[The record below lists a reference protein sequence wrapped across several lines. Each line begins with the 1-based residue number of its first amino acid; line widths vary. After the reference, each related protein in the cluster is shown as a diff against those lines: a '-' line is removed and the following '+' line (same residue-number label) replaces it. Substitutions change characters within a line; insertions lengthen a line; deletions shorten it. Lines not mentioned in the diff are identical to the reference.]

1 MSFWSLA
8 LRGLLRR
15 RMRSLLTVSGIAL
28 GIATVVTLT
37 AISWGFERSWQQAN
51 DARGTDLLVTRATS
65 ENTLPAPF
73 DASLAEGL
81 RRIEGVHEV
90 AGLLSGLL
98 TVEGAPLFVFGWEPR
113 SFLWDHLRLVEGRW
127 PAPGRREAA
136 LGALAAET
144 AGRGVGD
151 AIRIGAERFAVSGI
165 YQSAAFIENGALVVE
180 LPQAQRLSDKAG
192 KVNVLNIKL
201 APGADAARMN
211 AVRETVRRRLPG
223 FAAVSSGELVRH
235 NTVVRVAKAMSVATA
250 LIAALIGAVSVLNTM
265 LMSIF
270 ERTREI
276 GLLLA
281 VGWTRSRVVRLI
293 LVETLWLALA
303 GGVAGIALGMGGT
316 ALVERL
322 PIVHGKIHGHI
333 TPGLMAV
340 AALMAAGMALLG
352 GLYPAWRAARL
363 SPTEALRHE

>member
-1 MSFWSLA
+1 MTFWSLA

-15 RMRSLLTVSGIAL
+15 RMRSLLTVTGIAL
-28 GIATVVTLT
+28 GIAAVVALT
-37 AISWGFERSWQQAN
+37 AISWGFEHSWQEAN

-73 DASLAEGL
+73 DASLADGL
-81 RRIEGVHEV
+81 RRIDGVQEV
-90 AGLLSGLL
+90 AGLLSELL
-98 TVEGAPLFVFGWEPR
+98 TVDGAPLFVFGWEPG
-113 SFLWDHLRLVEGRW
+113 SFLWDHLALVEGRW
-127 PAPGRREAA
+127 PAPGARETA

-144 AGRGVGD
+144 TGRRVGD
-151 AIRIGAERFAVSGI
+151 ALTIGAERFTVSGI
-165 YQSAAFIENGALVVE
+165 YQSAAFVENGALVVA
-180 LPQAQRLSDKAG
+180 LPQAQRLTDKAG

-201 APGADAARMN
+201 AAGADAARIE
-211 AVRETVRRRLPG
+211 AVRATVRQRLPG

-235 NTVVRVAKAMSVATA
+235 NTVVRIAKAMSVATA

-281 VGWTRSRVVRLI
+281 VGWRRSRVVRLI
-293 LVETLWLALA
+293 LVETLWLAAA
-303 GGVAGIALGMGGT
+303 GGALGIVLGIAGT

-322 PIVHGKIHGHI
+322 PIVHGKIHGEI
-333 TPGLMAV
+333 TPALVGAAALL
-340 AALMAAGMALLG
+340 AALMALIG